1 MEPRKHVGLMWMEWN
16 DLWARIEAEIA
27 EIADDT
33 EKDTPS
39 EDKMRFF
46 PSMKNMVQRYPKRSD
61 AACLEKRL

>member
-1 MEPRKHVGLMWMEWN
+1 MWMEWN
-16 DLWARIEAEIA
+16 ELWARIEAEIA
-27 EIADDT
+27 EIADDADDADDT